1 MLLALSQ
8 NHKPLRPLSE
18 LYDVVGPAPARGEPL
33 EIHST
38 PFGNEVFLNSVSTGA
53 VCGAAGRRP
62 ALLLTDAATAL
73 GSEGAPAFTSKQ
85 LIGIV
90 VCSVSWWRG
99 EWAGLTLVAPPSC
112 RANHHS
118 ISKQLIGIV
127 VCSVSWWRGEWAGLT
142 LVAPPSCRANHHSIS
157 KQLIGIVVCSVSW
170 WRGEW
175 VGLTLVAPLRAVL
188 AAKLRLNDAVKEPPP
203 PAKHLKILESIDS
216 SLVLVRCGAAWG
228 AGVYLGGG
236 YVVTCAHVV
245 RNYSSAKVSLY
256 ARGVKETAI
265 VRYKTADDKA
275 YDLALL
281 FSNPENWTHLVPA
294 HFSTETIKKGEPVLA
309 AGFPFFNENNLE
321 DLRPTVTSG
330 HANNVSPS
338 MIQTSCCVQSGFSGH
353 ANNVSPSM
361 IQTSCCVQSGFSGGA
376 IYRITASSRVEVLG
390 IIVCNAKT
398 ETGACFPYINMAVPA
413 ATFVHLLHTYM
424 HDKDADKLKCIES
437 DKEIIQSQW
446 RLMPYRSKI

>member
-1 MLLALSQ
+1 MKTTLLQPSSPTITGQ
-8 NHKPLRPLSE
+8 NHKPLRRYPS
-18 LYDVVGPAPARGEPL
+18 YTTWWAGAGAPASRSRYTP
-33 EIHST
+33 T

-73 GSEGAPAFTSKQ
+73 GSEGLRPSRGVKQ
-85 LIGIV
+85 LNGIV

-112 RANHHS
+112 RAD
-118 ISKQLIGIV
+118 
-127 VCSVSWWRGEWAGLT
+127 
-142 LVAPPSCRANHHSIS
+142 HHSIS

-188 AAKLRLNDAVKEPPP
+188 AAKLRLNDA
-203 PAKHLKILESIDS
+203 SIDS

-256 ARGVKETAI
+256 ARGVKEMAI

-275 YDLALL
+275 YDLAL
-281 FSNPENWTHLVPA
+281 
-294 HFSTETIKKGEPVLA
+294 
-309 AGFPFFNENNLE
+309 
-321 DLRPTVTSG
+321 
-330 HANNVSPS
+330 
-338 MIQTSCCVQSGFSGH
+338 
-353 ANNVSPSM
+353 
-361 IQTSCCVQSGFSGGA
+361 
-376 IYRITASSRVEVLG
+376 
-390 IIVCNAKT
+390 
-398 ETGACFPYINMAVPA
+398 
-413 ATFVHLLHTYM
+413 
-424 HDKDADKLKCIES
+424 
-437 DKEIIQSQW
+437 
-446 RLMPYRSKI
+446 

>member
-1 MLLALSQ
+1 MRDWTIYKTA
-8 NHKPLRPLSE
+8 
-18 LYDVVGPAPARGEPL
+18 
-33 EIHST
+33 
-38 PFGNEVFLNSVSTGA
+38 GNKS
-53 VCGAAGRRP
+53 
-62 ALLLTDAATAL
+62 
-73 GSEGAPAFTSKQ
+73 
-85 LIGIV
+85 IIV
-90 VCSVSWWRG
+90 TFSS
-99 EWAGLTLVAPPSC
+99 
-112 RANHHS
+112 
-118 ISKQLIGIV
+118 
-127 VCSVSWWRGEWAGLT
+127 
-142 LVAPPSCRANHHSIS
+142 S

-338 MIQTSCCVQSGFSGH
+338 MIQTSCCVQSGFSG
-353 ANNVSPSM
+353 
-361 IQTSCCVQSGFSGGA
+361 GA

-413 ATFVHLLHTYM
+413 STFVHLLHTYM